1 MPSIVRL
8 QRTNRAADS
17 AIETPSGT
25 HRDFFPRRKDRQ
37 KPFRELSQAPDST
50 GLPCPP
56 LLPRGCFLADLPP
69 QSSANKEQRPTIY
82 ESKNFKEKAKWH
94 RQGAHNY
101 FKKRFILSRSTIPLQ
116 LYSVSIPRIPL
127 IPAPPCASV
136 KLGNAVTPNFDGGV
150 LKSPILRSLIC
161 PALIFRAMPRVKCAE
176 TRVASIGMPTD
187 LRKAS

>member
-25 HRDFFPRRKDRQ
+25 HRDFFPARKDRQ

-82 ESKNFKEKAKWH
+82 ESKNFK
-94 RQGAHNY
+94 
-101 FKKRFILSRSTIPLQ
+101 KKTKGHASARTIISKRDSYCRGRRYHCSCTAYP
-116 LYSVSIPRIPL
+116 
-127 IPAPPCASV
+127 
-136 KLGNAVTPNFDGGV
+136 
-150 LKSPILRSLIC
+150 SPG
-161 PALIFRAMPRVKCAE
+161 FR
-176 TRVASIGMPTD
+176 
-187 LRKAS
+187 